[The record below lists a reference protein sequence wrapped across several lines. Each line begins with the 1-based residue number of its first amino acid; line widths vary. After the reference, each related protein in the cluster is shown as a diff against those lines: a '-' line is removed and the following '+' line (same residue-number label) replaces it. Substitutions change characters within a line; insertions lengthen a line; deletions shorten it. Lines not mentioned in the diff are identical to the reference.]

1 MAGTGLQPRT
11 LLHFLFPVLQVLLF
25 SFCLLIVPA
34 MYSSDTRGS
43 LPAEQGGERLEKTIK
58 EAGEGQGAAW
68 PVLEESLFP

>member
-1 MAGTGLQPRT
+1 
-11 LLHFLFPVLQVLLF
+11 
-25 SFCLLIVPA
+25 